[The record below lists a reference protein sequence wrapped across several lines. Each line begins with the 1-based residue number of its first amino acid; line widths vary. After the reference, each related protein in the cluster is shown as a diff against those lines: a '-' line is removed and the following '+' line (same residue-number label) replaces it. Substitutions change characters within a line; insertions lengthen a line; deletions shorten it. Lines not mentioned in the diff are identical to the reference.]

1 MIAQIPRRISPHW
14 LCSSF
19 VLNAATATA
28 RSGDNTLPI
37 DTLAPVAASRRPA
50 LAVVCGLGATQIIGW
65 GTSFSPLAIYGIAIG
80 DELGMARET
89 VFSGVTLMLLVSA
102 LLAPR
107 VGRIVDHRGARP
119 IMMVGSAIAALAMLA
134 MWMAHGPMS
143 YFTAWVLIGIA
154 MPMMLNNTAL
164 PGLVQVVGSD
174 ARRAITGLMLLSG
187 LTSTIFLPLCAWLQD
202 VVGWR
207 DSYLIFAALHLCI
220 CLPIHAVVLRPAAG
234 AGLGPGSSSNPPVDG
249 VLPPERRRRAF
260 VLLALW
266 SCTEGLITWGLYLQ
280 VIDVF
285 KALGLGSATSVAL
298 WALVGP
304 AQATARFTD
313 LVFGKRYTIFGV
325 ALASASLTSLSFLF
339 LLPLGIGFTTVL
351 VFCLLLGVGHGLFAV
366 ARNTLPLILFGA
378 REYGSY
384 MGLLMVPQNIVNAAS
399 PVIFAAVISR
409 IDPAAALWLAGVGA
423 VTGLAA
429 VVALVKAC
437 RGHAPLHS
445 R

>member
-1 MIAQIPRRISPHW
+1 M
-14 LCSSF
+14 
-19 VLNAATATA
+19 
-28 RSGDNTLPI
+28 PI
-37 DTLAPVAASRRPA
+37 DAIAPVAASRRPA

-80 DELGMARET
+80 DELGIARET

-119 IMMVGSAIAALAMLA
+119 VMIVGSLIATLAMLA
-134 MWMAHGPMS
+134 MWMAYGLVS

-154 MPMMLNNTAL
+154 MPMMLSNTAL

-187 LTSTIFLPLCAWLQD
+187 LTSTIFLPLCAWLED

-207 DSYLIFAALHLCI
+207 DSYLIFAALHLCV
-220 CLPIHAVVLRPAAG
+220 CLPIHALVLRPSAG
-234 AGLGPGSSSNPPVDG
+234 AEVPDKSSSDPPPDG
-249 VLPPERRRRAF
+249 VLPQEQRRRAF
-260 VLLALW
+260 IMLALW

-285 KALGLGSATSVAL
+285 KALGLGSATAVAL
-298 WALVGP
+298 WAMVGP
-304 AQATARFTD
+304 AQASARFTD
-313 LVFGKRYTIFGV
+313 LVFGGRYTIFSV
-325 ALASASLTSLSFLF
+325 ALASATLTSLSFLF
-339 LLPLGIGFTTVL
+339 LLPFGVSFTTVAL
-351 VFCLLLGVGHGLFAV
+351 FCLLLGVGHGLFAV

-378 REYGSY
+378 REYGAY

-399 PVIFAAVISR
+399 PVIFAAAISR

-423 VTGLAA
+423 ITGLAA

-437 RGHAPLHS
+437 RGHTPLHP